1 MHHDAAAVRT
11 DQMASDAP
19 QRVVNHD
26 VVPIDTRMSTASGS
40 LSSPMGASADIG
52 KLLTQWLVERV
63 VTVIDDEFP
72 RASSARKG
80 Q

>member
-1 MHHDAAAVRT
+1 
-11 DQMASDAP
+11 MASDAP

-52 KLLTQWLVERV
+52 KQLTQWLVDRLVAV
-63 VTVIDDEFP
+63 VDAEFSG
-72 RASSARKG
+72 RR
-80 Q
+80 